1 MVLPHS
7 TCHSGSSWSGCV
19 YIYILNI
26 YIYTALN
33 VGRFGHSIHRLSG
46 RDLVVKPM
54 LE

>member
-1 MVLPHS
+1 MHV
-7 TCHSGSSWSGCV
+7 
-19 YIYILNI
+19 

-54 LE
+54 LD